1 MNTFWFLIQELPFV
15 AASRSG
21 NVSFVQEPVSEEIFS
36 KYKYKY
42 KYSVQERVSEEM
54 FTSMSNIR
62 LGGSFL
68 HLFVCLFNIS
78 LLCSFIFVMEHNK
91 WTNKSPS
98 IDKLSRT
105 INYFLTYMLY
115 LLSLMFISSRQVVS
129 LAFYETNHIY
139 EFIAMLWHGNSFFS
153 IVIGTVKLSDLLHQM
168 AVINILSCYASYHAA
183 KIDVSIVLS
192 QIAVL

>member
-1 MNTFWFLIQELPFV
+1 MNIFWFLIQELPFV

-54 FTSMSNIR
+54 FTSIINHRVKYQIR
-62 LGGSFL
+62 RTFF

-91 WTNKSPS
+91 
-98 IDKLSRT
+98 
-105 INYFLTYMLY
+105 
-115 LLSLMFISSRQVVS
+115 
-129 LAFYETNHIY
+129 
-139 EFIAMLWHGNSFFS
+139 
-153 IVIGTVKLSDLLHQM
+153 
-168 AVINILSCYASYHAA
+168 
-183 KIDVSIVLS
+183 
-192 QIAVL
+192 